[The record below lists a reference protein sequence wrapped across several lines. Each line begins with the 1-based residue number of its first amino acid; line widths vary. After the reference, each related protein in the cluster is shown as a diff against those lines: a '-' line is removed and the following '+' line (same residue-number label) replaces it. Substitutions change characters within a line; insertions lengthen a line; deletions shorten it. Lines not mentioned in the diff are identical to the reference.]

1 MPKSLSFSAT
11 TALHAIAS
19 GSPYGFDIIDATGL
33 PGGTVYPAL
42 TRMERDGLLVSDWE
56 EAETARAQKRPPR
69 RYYRI
74 TTEGVRA
81 LNESLERY
89 RALKPIKGLR
99 GIRPARAGG

>member
-1 MPKSLSFSAT
+1 MAKPLSFSAT
-11 TALHAIAS
+11 TVLHAVAA

-56 EAETARAQKRPPR
+56 PAATAHAEKRPPR

-74 TTEGVRA
+74 TETGVRA
-81 LNESLERY
+81 LNLALDRY
-89 RALKPIKGLR
+89 RALKPVKGVR
-99 GIRPARAGG
+99 GIRPARARG